1 MDETL
6 LAFQPMAASTPTK
19 LSPELVEQL
28 GQDLLTAFDTGS
40 AIEPLTSA
48 HPDLT
53 VQDAYRVQRALLNG
67 HARAGRRPAGRKIGL
82 TSPAIQRQLGVDSPD
97 YGVVL
102 DSHVF
107 ASGATVS
114 RSGLRMVA
122 PRLEAE
128 VAFILERE
136 LRGPGITAAQV
147 RAATRALV
155 PVFELIDSRIRDWR
169 IKLGDTI
176 ADNAAC
182 LGAVIGAEVAPSD
195 VGSVASLSVRFG
207 RDGEV
212 LQEGDATA
220 VMGDPAAAVAWLAN
234 ELAQFGEALPAGEP
248 VLSGSFTA
256 AIDAV
261 PGRYEASFGAR
272 LGSVTLEI
280 VA

>member
-1 MDETL
+1 MPAATQARLSADHVRQ
-6 LAFQPMAASTPTK
+6 LARA
-19 LSPELVEQL
+19 
-28 GQDLLTAFDTGS
+28 LLTAFESGS
-40 AIEPLTSA
+40 AIEPIASE
-48 HPDLT
+48 HPAMT
-53 VQDAYRVQRALLNG
+53 VADAYAVQRVLLQG
-67 HARAGRRPAGRKIGL
+67 HAAAGRHSAGRKIGL
-82 TSPAIQRQLGVDSPD
+82 TSAAIQQQLGVDSPD
-97 YGVVL
+97 FGVVL

-107 ASGATVS
+107 PSGATLS

-128 VAFILERE
+128 VAFILEHE
-136 LRGPGITAAQV
+136 LRGPGITPEQV
-147 RAATRALV
+147 MAGTRALV

-169 IKLGDTI
+169 ITLADTI
-176 ADNAAC
+176 ADNASC
-182 LGAVIGAEVAPSD
+182 LGAILGAEVAPSD
-195 VGSVASLSVRFG
+195 IGPVSSLAVRFG

-261 PGRYEASFGAR
+261 PGRYEASFGEA
-272 LGSVTLEI
+272 LGSVTVEI
-280 VA
+280 VV